1 MRAIVQDRYG
11 SINDLSLA
19 EVPVPVPAADEV
31 LVRVRAASV
40 HADVWHVVTGYPYI
54 LRLMGQGFRR
64 PKNPIPGTDM
74 AGIVETVGA
83 EVTAFAPGDPVFG
96 ETVRGLQWANGGA
109 YAEYV
114 SVPADALAR
123 KPANITFEQAASVP
137 SSGMIALMNLQRVNL
152 PKEGQK
158 VLVNGAGG
166 GVGTIALQLAKA
178 YGAEVTAVDVSEKR
192 QMLLSLGADHV
203 IDYRQT
209 DFTRGAERYDLIF
222 DVASNLRFS
231 DCQRVLTPE
240 GKYVLIG
247 HDHYG
252 SQGRRVMGSMPRM
265 LTLMARTPFTHNLP
279 AANFSSSNKAELM
292 AVLRQFL
299 EEGKITPRID
309 RKYPLER
316 TPEAL
321 RYLTEGRALGK
332 IVIVP

>member
-1 MRAIVQDRYG
+1 
-11 SINDLSLA
+11 
-19 EVPVPVPAADEV
+19 
-31 LVRVRAASV
+31 
-40 HADVWHVVTGYPYI
+40 
-54 LRLMGQGFRR
+54 
-64 PKNPIPGTDM
+64 
-74 AGIVETVGA
+74 
-83 EVTAFAPGDPVFG
+83 
-96 ETVRGLQWANGGA
+96 LQWANGGA

-114 SVPADALAR
+114 SAPTDALAL

-137 SSGMIALMNLQRVNL
+137 SSGIIALMNLRSAGL
-152 PKEGQK
+152 PNKGQK

-178 YGAEVTAVDVSEKR
+178 YGAEVTAVDVAEKR
-192 QMLLSLGADHV
+192 QMLLSLGADRV

-209 DFTRGAERYDLIF
+209 DFTRGSERYDLIF

-247 HDHYG
+247 HDHYD
-252 SQGRRVMGSMPRM
+252 SQGRRILGSMPRM
-265 LTLMARTPFTHNLP
+265 VSLMARRPFTHNLP
-279 AANFSSSNKAELM
+279 TSSFSSPNKGELM
-292 AVLRQFL
+292 AVLRQLL

-321 RYLTEGRALGK
+321 QYLTEGRALGK
-332 IVIVP
+332 IVVVP